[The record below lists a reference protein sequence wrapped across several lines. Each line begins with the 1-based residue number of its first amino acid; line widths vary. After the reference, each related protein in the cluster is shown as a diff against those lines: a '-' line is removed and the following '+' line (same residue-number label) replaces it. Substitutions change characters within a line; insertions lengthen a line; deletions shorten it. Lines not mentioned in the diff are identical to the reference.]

1 MTTLDELCAAISS
14 LGIPWANER
23 FSDGLEPE
31 PPFVLLVAGYDE
43 PGYADGSAWYRPT
56 SYDVAL
62 YTRTRDYT
70 TESKIGTALDAI
82 GCPWERM
89 VTHLDSEGLI
99 ETAFSVYVTE
109 EQNNG

>member
-1 MTTLDELCAAISS
+1 MTTLDELCEAVSS

-23 FSDGLEPE
+23 FVDGMEPE
-31 PPFVLLVAGYDE
+31 PPFILIVAGYDE
-43 PGYADGSAWYRPT
+43 PRYADGSAWYRPT

-62 YTRTRDYT
+62 YTHARDYAA
-70 TESKIGTALDAI
+70 EKEIGLALDAI

-99 ETAFSVYVTE
+99 EVAYSVYVQE
-109 EQNNG
+109 EK